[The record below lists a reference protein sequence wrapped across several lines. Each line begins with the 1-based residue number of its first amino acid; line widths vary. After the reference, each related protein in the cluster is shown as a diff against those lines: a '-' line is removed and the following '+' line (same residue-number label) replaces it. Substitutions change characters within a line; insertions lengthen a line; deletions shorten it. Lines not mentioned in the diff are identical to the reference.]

1 MPESRSSS
9 PIHVRSLMK
18 DVFRSRKLYP
28 LLSGTFCF
36 ALFLLAF
43 ILIPYFQKTPAFL
56 SDEVTL
62 LSVFHDKFARADLS
76 SYTFHSGLGIS
87 LFQLMLTGFG
97 GILDLPG
104 SLLPE
109 TIHLQTALFL
119 SALRLGLSAF
129 FFGMFL
135 LNYLKKTSLLR
146 VFGMTLLYTIGA
158 FFLSWLTGL
167 PIAGTYILFPIV
179 LHLFTGVLF
188 HTRPVVSSAL
198 FLAFAAYYISNLP
211 LALMLLPVLVFVT
224 FLLCGHF
231 RQEKRKTF
239 LLRFSSQAILAF
251 CLCGILLVPQV
262 CKLYTLFSQ
271 TDPTAVF
278 LQKLGSDNSPKKT
291 DVTFTCPHTSV
302 LLENPATIVLAD
314 SGAVEFES
322 SSSAENQ
329 FNLLNEWT
337 YSLWPSL
344 PAKPFQNISSELPTP
359 VYVDNTTVEF
369 QMTTLFIEP
378 LYAAIALPHL
388 DSDVQVY
395 LDSNPIQV
403 LHYNSG
409 TILVTLGTYNV
420 GQLLTL
426 RLTSSDPGSIREA
439 KVCFAYLDTYDWSK
453 YTDGANFGIPY
464 RELRSDGL
472 YAEALAA
479 SDSLLL
485 TNIPFDSGWE
495 LYLNGQRADTFA
507 YENAWVSRKIT
518 PGSHTIFLRYNAPGK
533 LGGSL
538 LSGISLL
545 LLAAYYFSKSSPK
558 KSQSKESRNK

>member
-62 LSVFHDKFARADLS
+62 LSVFHDKFARADFS

-109 TIHLQTALFL
+109 TIHLQTTLFL
-119 SALRLGLSAF
+119 SALRLGLAAF
-129 FFGMFL
+129 FFGLFL

-146 VFGMTLLYTIGA
+146 VFGASLLYTLGV
-158 FFLSWLTGL
+158 FFLSWLIGF
-167 PIAGTYILFPIV
+167 PVAETYILFPIV

-188 HTRPVVSSAL
+188 HTRPAVSPAL
-198 FLAFAAYYISNLP
+198 FLAFAAYFVSNLS
-211 LALMLLPVLVFVT
+211 LALLLLPVLVLVAFV
-224 FLLCGHF
+224 LCGRF
-231 RQEKRKTF
+231 RKEKRKTF
-239 LLRFSSQAILAF
+239 LLRFSAQAVLAF
-251 CLCGILLVPQV
+251 CLCGILLVPQI
-262 CKLYTLFSQ
+262 CKLYTLFRQ
-271 TDPTAVF
+271 TDPTSAF
-278 LQKLGSDNSPKKT
+278 LQKLGSDTSPKRT
-291 DVTFTCPHTSV
+291 DVTFECPSTSV
-302 LLENPATIVLAD
+302 LLEDPAAIVLAD
-314 SGAVEFES
+314 TGAAEFDVS
-322 SSSAENQ
+322 QAENQ
-329 FNLLNEWT
+329 FSLLNDWT

-344 PAKPFQNISSELPTP
+344 PAKSFQNIASELPTP
-359 VYVDNTTVEF
+359 VYVNNKTVEF

-378 LYAAIALPHL
+378 LYAAIELPHL

-403 LHYNSG
+403 LHYSTG
-409 TILVTLGTYNV
+409 SVIVSLGTYNV

-426 RLTSSDPGSIREA
+426 RLTSSDPASIRDA

-453 YTDGANFGIPY
+453 YTDSANFGILS
-464 RELRSDGL
+464 RELRTDGL
-472 YAEALAA
+472 YAETLAA
-479 SDSLLL
+479 SESLLL
-485 TNIPFDSGWE
+485 TNIPYDSGWE

-518 PGSHTIFLRYNAPGK
+518 PGSYTVFLRYNAPGK
-533 LGGSL
+533 LAGSL

-558 KSQSKESRNK
+558 KSQIKESRNK